1 MMRRL
6 FVAFGLAAG
15 LLALGACA
23 TLGEPV
29 TLTMAELT
37 QRCDD
42 RGGTI
47 RPTGAATGR
56 AQADYVCQEPMARGG
71 LPGRIQATTELGRA
85 TNDSLGRGN

>member
-1 MMRRL
+1 MRRSI
-6 FVAFGLAAG
+6 LAASLAAS
-15 LLALGACA
+15 LLALGACG

-56 AQADYVCQEPMARGG
+56 AQADYICLEPVAFGE
-71 LPGRIQATTELGRA
+71 LPGRIQATTDLGRA
-85 TNDSLGRGN
+85 TNDSLRRGN

>member
-1 MMRRL
+1 MRRSI
-6 FVAFGLAAG
+6 LAASLAAS
-15 LLALGACA
+15 LLTLGACG

-56 AQADYVCQEPMARGG
+56 AQADYICLEGTAFRE
-71 LPGRIQATTELGRA
+71 LPGRIQATSDLGQA
-85 TNDSLGRGN
+85 TNDSLRRGN